1 MKKPMLVA
9 MSLCAL
15 FAFTAR
21 QTSAQEAKAK
31 TPAKEGGGGGHSHFI
46 KIPATVEEIWKEIGN
61 QQTKLA
67 AVVAKNDL
75 GEAHDHGYAIR
86 DLVKALPGKVPGES
100 KAKAE
105 EAAAEIIKI
114 AAAIDKSGAARAK
127 KATAANVQTVEAAIT
142 KLQTDLKAK

>member
-1 MKKPMLVA
+1 MKTPMLLAMTFVA
-9 MSLCAL
+9 AIVV
-15 FAFTAR
+15 TPN
-21 QTSAQEAKAK
+21 QTYAQAK
-31 TPAKEGGGGGHSHFI
+31 AKEGGGAGHSHFI

-86 DLVKALPGKVPGES
+86 DLVRALPGKVAAES

-105 EAAAEIIKI
+105 AAAVEIAKL
-114 AAAIDKSGAARAK
+114 ATAIDKSSAAKAQ
-127 KATAANVQTVEAAIT
+127 KATDANVQKLATAVAT
-142 KLQTDLKAK
+142 LQTDLKAK